1 MADEVS
7 EIANSKLRR
16 RIAGQLNHGP
26 RGLVILTDAG
36 DRWVIVNEEVEPDL
50 IGRQVVA
57 EGVAI
62 GLDRLKVDWIGEEGG
77 PA

>member
-1 MADEVS
+1 M
-7 EIANSKLRR
+7 NKLRC
-16 RIAGQLNHGP
+16 RIAGQLEHGP
-26 RGLVILTDAG
+26 RGLVIVTGVG
-36 DRWVIVNEEVEPDL
+36 DRLVIENQAIEPDL

-57 EGVAI
+57 EGAVV